1 MFNTIVCKIKSKV
14 RQEAHGPHRS
24 LEKTSSNQYTF
35 AHNYDHN
42 IMLIWRGKKPIIFF
56 LMIKWSSY
64 VKPCVFFTQEC
75 FVPSLLEIGK
85 WFWRR
90 RFLNLGNVFL
100 LFFNY
105 LPLEKGVVLHLYK
118 LEPPSP
124 KDVSCE
130 VRLKLAQRSCRKR
143 WKCEKFTDGWTEGRW
158 TTGDQK
164 SSLRLRWAKKNC

>member
-1 MFNTIVCKIKSKV
+1 
-14 RQEAHGPHRS
+14 
-24 LEKTSSNQYTF
+24 
-35 AHNYDHN
+35 
-42 IMLIWRGKKPIIFF
+42 
-56 LMIKWSSY
+56 MIKWSSY

-124 KDVSCE
+124 KDALSQ

-143 WKCEKFTDGWTEGRW
+143 WKCEKFTDGWTGGRW

-164 SSLRLRWAKKNC
+164 SLLRLRWVKKNLLKNLLMFNIHYIEALNVCTIYESIISNKNILSSQVWNKQSPK